1 MLSYLNLEENNQ
13 PQNSLQS
20 EDVLGNSVVP
30 KVC

>member
-20 EDVLGNSVVP
+20 EDAVGNSVVP